1 MKNLIL
7 VLISVCL
14 FVIVSCSKAD
24 RCSELSCE
32 NNCEFVEVDRIAKVH
47 YYGCYLAWGAIF
59 TNDAGERIIAL
70 APDMKE
76 EYQVDNMEITFSATF
91 YENDL
96 PLSFPDPMPGRFY
109 KIDICNMNG
118 NSN

>member
-7 VLISVCL
+7 VLSSFCL
-14 FVIVSCSKAD
+14 LALSSCSKAD

-32 NNCEFVEVDRIAKVH
+32 DNCEFVEVDRVGEVH
-47 YYGCYLAWGAIF
+47 FYGCYITWGALF
-59 TNDAGERIIAL
+59 TNDAGEQVIAL

-76 EYQVDNMEITFSATF
+76 EYKVEGMEITFSATF

-96 PLSFPDPMPGRFY
+96 PLAIPDPMPGRFY
-109 KIDICNMNG
+109 KIDIYDMNG
-118 NSN
+118 DSN